1 MNQQPAVAQ
10 FKEKG
15 PPGAPQVEV
24 TRPSPP
30 DSDVAWQ
37 AFSNVAIIG
46 MAALAAIAALY
57 FGRSIIMP
65 VAAALIIGITLSPLQ
80 KLAAAHRIPPA
91 ITGAL
96 LVLIF
101 VALLYAVATVL
112 LNGVSEWLARGPE
125 LGEIVKQK
133 FRWLEGPLAT
143 FRQATKAMTETG
155 GTAAPTV
162 AVETGA
168 ATMATQALSVI
179 TPAVSE
185 FIVFFGTLLF
195 FLLGIDKLRRQ
206 LITHFET
213 RAARLR
219 VVRIWNDIEQNL
231 ITYLST
237 VSVINLGLGTVTA
250 LMLWVIG
257 FPNPFAFG
265 ALAFVLNYIPYVG
278 PAVLVATLFAVGLIA
293 MPSLGG
299 ALLAP
304 ALFVALATVE
314 GHFITPSVVGKRL
327 TLSPFLVFLALA
339 FWTWLWGP
347 VGTLMATP
355 LLIVSLVVLS
365 HLFPREETVLPK

>member
-1 MNQQPAVAQ
+1 MNHQPAVAQ

-24 TRPSPP
+24 TSPSPP

-37 AFSNVAIIG
+37 SFSHIAIVG

-65 VAAALIIGITLSPLQ
+65 VAAALIVGITLSPLQ
-80 KLAAAHRIPPA
+80 KLAAAHRMPPA

-96 LVLIF
+96 LVLVF
-101 VALLYAVATVL
+101 FGLLYVVATVL
-112 LNGVSEWLARGPE
+112 INGVSEWLARGPE

-143 FRQATKAMTETG
+143 FRQATKAMSETG

-162 AVETGA
+162 AVETGT
-168 ATMATQALSVI
+168 ATIATQALSVI

-231 ITYLST
+231 IAYLST

-257 FPNPFAFG
+257 FPNPLAFG
-265 ALAFVLNYIPYVG
+265 ALAFVLNYVPYVG
-278 PAVLVATLFAVGLIA
+278 PAVLIATLFAVGLIA

-304 ALFVALATVE
+304 ALFVAIATVE
-314 GHFITPSVVGKRL
+314 GHFITPSIVGKRL